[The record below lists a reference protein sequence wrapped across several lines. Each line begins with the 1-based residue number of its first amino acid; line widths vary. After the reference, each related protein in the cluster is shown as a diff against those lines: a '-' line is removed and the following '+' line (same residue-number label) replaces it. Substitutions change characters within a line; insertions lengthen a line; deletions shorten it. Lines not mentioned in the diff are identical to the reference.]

1 MQMKRNKREG
11 APMVPGRAVVPP
23 SGRGGGGS
31 PSMHTLAVLR
41 RTNCFSL
48 RQISCKSRL
57 RRQRCPGLPGRR
69 DGRQA
74 DGVKGRDGGRGGGV
88 GEPSVRT
95 RGALKQDGGG
105 RRDGGGGGR
114 GGAPMR
120 MRETRREKKKL
131 QHFKRASLSSPP
143 SLSLFLSSLSLSL
156 SLRSSIVQVECLPHL
171 PSPIPSEAQPSLHSI
186 PSTPPSSNSQ
196 ISAPPTPPC
205 SFLLHRFAEK
215 WRKDE
220 TPRRRG

>member
-131 QHFKRASLSSPP
+131 QHFKRASLSSPSLSLSSCLPSP
-143 SLSLFLSSLSLSL
+143 SLSL
-156 SLRSSIVQVECLPHL
+156 
-171 PSPIPSEAQPSLHSI
+171 
-186 PSTPPSSNSQ
+186 
-196 ISAPPTPPC
+196 SAP
-205 SFLLHRFAEK
+205 L
-215 WRKDE
+215 
-220 TPRRRG
+220 